1 VSLRNPSQDLQY
13 QETLGMD
20 ATSNVATVPQGYVR
34 DAWNCDIGLS
44 GGYVKRSGHSDVL
57 GTEWTDRTINAGV
70 EYSTAA
76 IAARQVVAGTDGA
89 DTRLGYVDAG
99 AVSEFK
105 TGLSAA
111 ARGAFVQ
118 LNTLLAYFNGSD
130 APVIYDGTNTRQMGI
145 TAPTNA
151 ATGSQ
156 GTSGSLTALATY
168 SYAYTYYNSATGAES
183 SPSPLYT
190 VTLTGA
196 NDDVTLTVTAGSA
209 ATADTI
215 RIYRTVANGNQ
226 LFLEGTAAIGATSFN
241 STAADSAL
249 TAPIELD
256 NSRVTA
262 FVPSLNAIQAQFPV
276 VVANRLFV
284 KTDRNVV
291 RFSKIGQSGPMFESF
306 QVQAA
311 AYCKGTHGDT
321 DDVVGNGK
329 AGDIPIVIKQR
340 SFGRLEA
347 VGNPFQAATD
357 PVLYVYTEMSDTV
370 GGLSH
375 WAGGEAN
382 GEYLWL
388 GRDNVYATDG
398 RSFRTVADRLSSL
411 IQSLGFLASQETK
424 VSFINDTK
432 NQRVLF
438 SVFSSFSATYPDYQ
452 LVGDYRKKDESGR
465 PFYRWTTYRPGTN
478 SNTHPGIRAGCF
490 WRSKSATDGS
500 MLVYAGNIEA
510 NGQFYLL
517 NDGDDDRGSGIHFRL
532 KGRADHQGNPL
543 EKKLYKFTRFHA
555 QGDGNDYDLTV
566 SSIYDLSGS
575 EEDPETFSLVA
586 PGSGIWDTG
595 LWDVATWADASLG
608 RYQYDVHRK
617 AEFQEL
623 VFENTGADEPVTIFG
638 WGTMASA
645 FRAFAGSR

>member
-1 VSLRNPSQDLQY
+1 MSLRNPAAELQY
-13 QETLGMD
+13 QETLGID

-34 DAWNCDIGLS
+34 DAWNADIGLS
-44 GGYVKRSGHSDVL
+44 GGYVKRSGHSNVL
-57 GTEWTDRTINAGV
+57 NSAWTGRSITAGV

-76 IAARQVVAGTDGA
+76 IAARQVVFGTDGA
-89 DTRLGYVDAG
+89 DGSIGYVNAG
-99 AVSEFK
+99 GVSSILA
-105 TGLSAA
+105 GLSAS
-111 ARGAFVQ
+111 ARGSFVQ

-145 TAPTNA
+145 TAPA
-151 ATGSQ
+151 AAPSGAQ
-156 GTSGSLTALATY
+156 GTAGSLTATATY
-168 SYAYTYYNSATGAES
+168 SYVYTYYNSATGAES
-183 SPSPLYT
+183 SPSAIYT

-196 NDDVTLTVTAGSA
+196 NDDVTLTLLAGSA
-209 ATADTI
+209 TTADTI
-215 RIYRTVANGNQ
+215 RVWRTVANGNQ
-226 LFLEGTAAIGATSFN
+226 LFLEGTAAIGATSYN
-241 STAADSAL
+241 STAADTAL
-249 TAPIELD
+249 TTPLELD
-256 NSRVTA
+256 NSRVTQ
-262 FVPSLNAIQAQFPV
+262 FVPALNAIQAQFPALA
-276 VVANRLFV
+276 ANRLFL

-311 AYCKGTHGDT
+311 AYTKGKNGDT
-321 DDVVGNGK
+321 DDIVGLGSVN
-329 AGDIPIVIKQR
+329 DTPIVIKQR

-347 VGNPFQAATD
+347 VGNPNQGASD
-357 PVLYVYTEMSDTV
+357 PVLYLYVEMSETV

-398 RSFRTVADRLSSL
+398 RNFRTVADRMSTV
-411 IQSLGFLASQETK
+411 IQSLGFLSSQESK

-432 NQRVLF
+432 NQRVIF
-438 SVFSSFSATYPDYQ
+438 SAFSSYTATYPDFQ

-478 SNTHPGIRAGCF
+478 TTTHPGIRVGCF

-500 MLVYAGNIEA
+500 MQVYAGNIET
-510 NGQFYLL
+510 NGQIYLL
-517 NDGDDDRGSGIHFRL
+517 NDGNDDRGNGIHFRV
-532 KGRADHQGNPL
+532 KGRADSQGNPL
-543 EKKLYKFTRFHA
+543 LTKLYKFTRFHA
-555 QGDGNDYDLTV
+555 QGDGSDYDLTV
-566 SSIYDLSGS
+566 SSIYDLSGT
-575 EEDPETFSLVA
+575 EEDSETFSLLA
-586 PGSGIWDTG
+586 PGSGVWDTG
-595 LWDVATWADASLG
+595 LWDVATWADASLA

-638 WGTMASA
+638 WGTAASLI
-645 FRAFAGSR
+645 RLFAGSR